1 MSPGRTTSGFQGM
14 TVVTVA
20 NFGVNSVTLPSWKR
34 YQGGP
39 FPVLRT
45 TFTIEANLD
54 VKSITKIL
62 DDPHIDEHITCML
75 HTTDTDGN
83 DTRQYRYRQE
93 RWSSTYSQQRSS
105 REPRQGSI
113 PQDIPHTSLIWN
125 IESSNSVQVPI
136 CWTIDTTLC
145 STCFESYDTLAVFD
159 VLHSLINPRECFSNI
174 RSRLIV
180 SSLFRISVKTCFM
193 LDNFHPNCAYVA
205 GMSSKGRTSS
215 DSTGKLVELTF
226 HQSNQFV

>member
-83 DTRQYRYRQE
+83 DT
-93 RWSSTYSQQRSS
+93 
-105 REPRQGSI
+105 
-113 PQDIPHTSLIWN
+113 
-125 IESSNSVQVPI
+125 
-136 CWTIDTTLC
+136 
-145 STCFESYDTLAVFD
+145 
-159 VLHSLINPRECFSNI
+159 
-174 RSRLIV
+174 
-180 SSLFRISVKTCFM
+180 
-193 LDNFHPNCAYVA
+193 
-205 GMSSKGRTSS
+205 
-215 DSTGKLVELTF
+215 DSTDTDRNAEALLTRNNARHVNPGKDLYRKTYLIPRWFETLSRATLYK
-226 HQSNQFV
+226 SQFAEPSTLHYAAHASRATTR